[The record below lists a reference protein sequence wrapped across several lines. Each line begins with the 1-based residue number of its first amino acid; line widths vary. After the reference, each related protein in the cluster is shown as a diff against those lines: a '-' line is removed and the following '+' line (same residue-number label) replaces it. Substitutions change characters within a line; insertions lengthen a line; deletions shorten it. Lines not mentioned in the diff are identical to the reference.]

1 MGSPFMASSGLRYP
15 GPHPEQ
21 LAEKYQRSKV
31 VKSRFQAAAHE
42 EDLTA
47 TQHRDFSLSH
57 EQTPLTCLGSKV
69 VWIVLFHSLLVCL
82 WRFICDGY
90 RGRRSFLLLMFDPR
104 FSARYVLRK

>member
-69 VWIVLFHSLLVCL
+69 VWMFYFTHCSSVYGVLSAMVTAG
-82 WRFICDGY
+82 DA
-90 RGRRSFLLLMFDPR
+90 RSCC
-104 FSARYVLRK
+104 